1 MSHRLE
7 ITTRI
12 CAFLSSLMAFVCVA
26 TNIQN
31 DVLVTIYGILLGLMV
46 ISILTCLASFSRR
59 DSTKR
64 KASRADANLCAIFAV
79 AFLVLAIL
87 LLPQKSSQN
96 IAGGVFSVFSIITW
110 LAGAICSYVRYRCG
124 SNWYQSFVGRGD
136 ANAGLNERIYAFR
149 RDLATAMSAM
159 SAVTASTED
168 VTDLAA
174 DLQSRVAK
182 IERVLTPN
190 WMLIFLAPDRVQH
203 RLIRRLDDEAKP
215 VLNIL
220 YCIAE
225 GLYSEI
231 LARRSGSKND
241 FETALR
247 CFSSAE
253 SLLQRYLHNTIGV
266 DTHLVRLYILARQG
280 HALYGLTRLADA
292 KEKFEAVLGAAP
304 RDMIEQ
310 NPWLRP
316 IKSKLREIVDEVFEE
331 KMTAAEGSLKASLR
345 SILEEQLDRALKE
358 IGDALKTLERVQTHP
373 DVSSER
379 KDKMAKLLKEAEIL
393 RTIASSIQAGKT
405 YVQKFK
411 ISSPGSVELL
421 ELAQSEFSVAG
432 KSANALDDPVI
443 VSCYAKAEIANALFL
458 MGQSEPAE
466 RILDDVLRSQFD
478 FKRFPWLNRAGK
490 LREKIREEKR
500 RRAQNQK
507 PGDHQRRRPL
517 SNEETVMRWT
527 EGKSK
532 DIQKL
537 LCSLHTVI
545 WPHSGWTPCQQ
556 VKRDD
561 VKKMFKKACLVV
573 HPDKTKAA
581 NKDLG
586 TLIMQALN
594 NAWEEFKGQ
603 QT

>member
-1 MSHRLE
+1 
-7 ITTRI
+7 
-12 CAFLSSLMAFVCVA
+12 MAFVCVA

-87 LLPQKSSQN
+87 LLPQKPSQN

-149 RDLATAMSAM
+149 RDLATAMSA
-159 SAVTASTED
+159 VTASTED

-203 RLIRRLDDEAKP
+203 RLIRRLDDEASP

-225 GLYSEI
+225 GLDSEI
-231 LARRSGSKND
+231 LAQRSGSKND

-266 DTHLVRLYILARQG
+266 DTQLVRLYILARQG

-310 NPWLRP
+310 NPWLRS
-316 IKSKLREIVDEVFEE
+316 IKSKFREIADEVFEE

-345 SILEEQLDRALKE
+345 SILEEHLERALKE
-358 IGDALKTLERVQTHP
+358 IDDVLKTLKRVQTHP

-393 RTIASSIQAGKT
+393 RTMRHP
-405 YVQKFK
+405 FR
-411 ISSPGSVELL
+411 PE
-421 ELAQSEFSVAG
+421 
-432 KSANALDDPVI
+432 
-443 VSCYAKAEIANALFL
+443 
-458 MGQSEPAE
+458 
-466 RILDDVLRSQFD
+466 
-478 FKRFPWLNRAGK
+478 K
-490 LREKIREEKR
+490 L
-500 RRAQNQK
+500 
-507 PGDHQRRRPL
+507 
-517 SNEETVMRWT
+517 
-527 EGKSK
+527 
-532 DIQKL
+532 
-537 LCSLHTVI
+537 
-545 WPHSGWTPCQQ
+545 
-556 VKRDD
+556 
-561 VKKMFKKACLVV
+561 MFKSSRYRHPGQLNYSNWLKANS
-573 HPDKTKAA
+573 A
-581 NKDLG
+581 
-586 TLIMQALN
+586 
-594 NAWEEFKGQ
+594 
-603 QT
+603 